1 MKRGILFFFNM
12 GNITLAARIAIIP
25 LAWTLTRFLP
35 PAFFVSLTLLIIS
48 LIIAIIPA
56 PSDKS
61 MIRAIANFREEVKRQ
76 MSYECEIR
84 DPEKFIILHGFRKAG
99 NMKLRRRVRSEMVYP
114 FPTSFLFAE
123 RGNKKFLMIAK
134 KSLLKSEPIDYEMIC
149 LHEPGEAGAFR
160 MTVQI
165 DPQVEEMVELTLYTK
180 HAPYGITIL
189 AENDYHYRDFVNA
202 IQCVV
207 E

>member
-76 MSYECEIR
+76 MRNINGKVFCSDLI
-84 DPEKFIILHGFRKAG
+84 
-99 NMKLRRRVRSEMVYP
+99 
-114 FPTSFLFAE
+114 
-123 RGNKKFLMIAK
+123 
-134 KSLLKSEPIDYEMIC
+134 
-149 LHEPGEAGAFR
+149 
-160 MTVQI
+160 
-165 DPQVEEMVELTLYTK
+165 
-180 HAPYGITIL
+180 
-189 AENDYHYRDFVNA
+189 
-202 IQCVV
+202 
-207 E
+207 

>member
-123 RGNKKFLMIAK
+123 RGNKKFL
-134 KSLLKSEPIDYEMIC
+134 LL
-149 LHEPGEAGAFR
+149 
-160 MTVQI
+160 
-165 DPQVEEMVELTLYTK
+165 
-180 HAPYGITIL
+180 
-189 AENDYHYRDFVNA
+189 
-202 IQCVV
+202 
-207 E
+207 

>member
-48 LIIAIIPA
+48 LIIAMIPA

-61 MIRAIANFREEVKRQ
+61 MLRVIANFREEVKRN

-99 NMKLRRRVRSEMVYP
+99 NMRLRRQVKREVVYP

-134 KSLLKSEPIDYEMIC
+134 KSLLKSEPIDYEMSC
-149 LHEPGEAGAFR
+149 LHEAVEAEAFR

-165 DPQVEEMVELTLYTK
+165 DPQVEEVVELTLYTK
-180 HAPYGITIL
+180 HAPYGITIV
-189 AENDYHYRDFVNA
+189 AENDYHFRDFVNA
-202 IQCVV
+202 IQSVV
-207 E
+207 